1 MSAMA
6 VEVAAAVAAGAGQAV
21 LAGVFSV
28 SAMGKVVG
36 CQRIRGAMCTK
47 AAFDLALLL
56 LAVLAFWT
64 PAALAAGVGALAV
77 GAGGWLRERARG
89 NTICN
94 CFGVLTPSLH
104 RWRNHVRGALAL
116 GGALLFA
123 AQWNAGLAP
132 RTAPAYLIA
141 LAAGGLAVLAAYAY
155 AHASAVPKVKV
166 ARAAEL
172 RLQRGDG
179 QLRMHDQIGLR
190 PDSSA
195 VQLRHLLQPGRP
207 LALLFTM
214 DGCEQCEVV
223 KRDLAPVFG
232 KLDYPLHVVR
242 SGAGDEAHS
251 ALRDPD
257 SVLRQHFELEGV
269 PSLVVIDP
277 DTLALAGPV
286 AFGNGAIYRD
296 LLRLGAAGAASAD
309 PADPPVLVSTEGQA

>member
-1 MSAMA
+1 MMA
-6 VEVAAAVAAGAGQAV
+6 LEVLAGVGQAV

-36 CQRIRGAMCTK
+36 CQRIGGAMCSK
-47 AAFDLALLL
+47 AAIDLALLL
-56 LAVLAFWT
+56 LAALAFWS

-77 GAGGWLRERARG
+77 GVGGWLRERLRG

-94 CFGVLTPSLH
+94 CFGVLTPALH

-116 GGALLFA
+116 GGALLLA
-123 AQWNAGLAP
+123 AQWGAGLAP
-132 RTAPAYLIA
+132 RAAPAYLVA
-141 LAAGGLAVLAAYAY
+141 LAAGGLLVLATYAY

-172 RLQRGDG
+172 GLQRGDG
-179 QLRMHDQIGLR
+179 QLRMQDQIGLR
-190 PDSSA
+190 PDGSVA
-195 VQLRHLLQPGRP
+195 QLRHLLQAGRP
-207 LALLFTM
+207 LALLFTVA
-214 DGCEQCEVV
+214 GCEQCEVV

-232 KLDYPLHVVR
+232 KTGYPLHVVLC
-242 SGAGDEAHS
+242 GPGGEAHGG
-251 ALRDPD
+251 LCDPD

-296 LLRLGAAGAASAD
+296 LLRLGVESATAHPSENEEIICD
-309 PADPPVLVSTEGQA
+309 N